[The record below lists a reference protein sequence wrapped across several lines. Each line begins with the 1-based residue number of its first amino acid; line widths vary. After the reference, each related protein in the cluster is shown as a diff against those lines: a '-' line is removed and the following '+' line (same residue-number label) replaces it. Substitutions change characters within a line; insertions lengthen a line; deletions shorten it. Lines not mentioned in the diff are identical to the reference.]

1 MRPKSREIKYIWR
14 IKRPWCWMWEVVLRP
29 QEGHHPCSSGA
40 LQMKHV
46 LHLIL
51 GVGDAT
57 LVLKAA
63 KTPSLTD
70 LFLLYT
76 LSPLG
81 WSRSPGR
88 YHNWEG
94 SAFPSSAAQL
104 ILSHTSLT
112 SPTNVAW
119 FPTVLGRFISIFP
132 CQLTGL
138 PAAWCWTAALCAL
151 HTCSKLLFLDKACRQ
166 TSSIKV
172 RALGR
177 AQLISTHPWRTS
189 RWKWVCRCEQLK

>member
-1 MRPKSREIKYIWR
+1 
-14 IKRPWCWMWEVVLRP
+14 MWEVMLRP
-29 QEGHHPCSSGA
+29 QEGQCSSGV

-51 GVGDAT
+51 WVGDVT

-70 LFLLYT
+70 LFLFYT

-81 WSRSPGR
+81 WSRSPSR
-88 YHNWEG
+88 CHTWERFQH
-94 SAFPSSAAQL
+94 SPPPLPSWV

-112 SPTNVAW
+112 SPINVTW

-132 CQLTGL
+132 CQLSRL
-138 PAAWCWTAALCAL
+138 PTALCWTAALCAL
-151 HTCSKLLFLDKACRQ
+151 LTCSKLLFLDKARRQ
-166 TSSIKV
+166 TSFIKV
-172 RALGR
+172 RTWGR
-177 AQLISTHPWRTS
+177 AQLISTYPWRTS
-189 RWKWVCRCEQLK
+189 RWKWGL